1 MWLYFFLDNY
11 RLRVPILQGA
21 SPEIQAF
28 TSVVQ
33 TAIPKRLGVKVATFQ
48 AFRSPYFPC
57 YGSLG
62 LRATKNHCFS
72 TYLSTIQAVEEIV
85 FGMS

>member
-1 MWLYFFLDNY
+1 MTIDCGCLYY
-11 RLRVPILQGA
+11 RGA

-33 TAIPKRLGVKVATFQ
+33 TAIPKRLGVKVAIFQ

-57 YGSLG
+57 
-62 LRATKNHCFS
+62 
-72 TYLSTIQAVEEIV
+72 
-85 FGMS
+85 